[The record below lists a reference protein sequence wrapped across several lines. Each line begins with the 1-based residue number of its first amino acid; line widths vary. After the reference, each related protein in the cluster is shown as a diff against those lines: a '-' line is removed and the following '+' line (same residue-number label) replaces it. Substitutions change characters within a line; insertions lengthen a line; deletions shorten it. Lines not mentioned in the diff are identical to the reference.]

1 MTHLFLLRNKVYCDY
16 AFTRFTQ
23 EPSRVSTSMIPPS
36 LMKRGTRTSTPVS
49 SLAGLSVLVA
59 VSPLRP
65 GSV

>member
-23 EPSRVSTSMIPPS
+23 EPSRVSTSMISPS

-49 SLAGLSVLVA
+49 IFAGLSVW
-59 VSPLRP
+59 
-65 GSV
+65 